1 MSMDFPAEEEKI
13 LNGWR
18 EIDAFRRQVELSK
31 GRKPYTFYD
40 GPPFATGLPHYG
52 HLLAS
57 TIKDI
62 IPRYWSMKGHYV
74 ERRFGWYSILLTSP
88 RDCHGLPIEYEI
100 DKKLGMSGLQAVEQ
114 FGIEK
119 YNEECRSIVMRFS
132 SEWRQTIERLG
143 RWIDF
148 DNDYKTMDPSFMES
162 IWWVFKELFDKGMVY
177 RGHRVMPYSTALNT
191 PLSNFE
197 AQQNYKDVQDPA
209 VVVTFPLLD
218 DPETCLLAWTTTPW
232 TLPSHTG
239 LCAHPDFEYVKIW
252 DEATSKHYILL
263 ETLLKT
269 IYKDPKKAKFKIVSR
284 LKGSDM
290 LGWKY
295 EPLFTYFQDEFKEHG
310 FRVLNDKYVT
320 ADAGVGV
327 VHQAPAFGEDDYRV
341 AFEAGVIN
349 ETRYPPNPV
358 DPNGLFTEEITDFA
372 GQHVK
377 EADRAIIKY
386 LKGTGRVLVD
396 SQITHSYPF
405 CWRSDTPLI
414 YRAVPSWFVKVTPI
428 IPQML
433 DSIEKSHWTPDS
445 VKTKRF
451 STWIANARDWNI
463 SRNRFWGTPL
473 PLWVSDNME
482 EIVAVGSVQEL
493 KDLSGYQGE
502 LTDIHRDKVDHITI
516 PSKKGNGVLR
526 RTSEVFDC
534 WFESGSMPYASQ
546 HYPFENKE
554 HFEKG
559 FPGDFIAEGLDQT
572 RGWFYTLCVLST
584 HLYGH
589 IPFRNCVT
597 NGIVLAED
605 GKKMSKRLKNY
616 PDPTLIIDRY
626 GSDALRLYLINS
638 PVVRAEPLRFKESG
652 VKDVIS
658 KVLLPLWNSYKF
670 FEGQVTLIKKA
681 SDVDYMFDPKAEA
694 TNTNVMDRWILA
706 SCQSLLKFVDE
717 EMAGYRLYTVVP
729 RLLEL
734 IENTTNWYI
743 RFNRKRLKGENGVD
757 DTLHA
762 LNTLF
767 EVLYTLVRG
776 LAPFTPFLTDNIY
789 QRLLPHIP
797 ESLRGEDS
805 RSVHFLPF
813 PEVRQE
819 LFDEAIERRVARMQ
833 KVIESG
839 RMSRERRSIGLKTP
853 LKTFVVIHQDQQ
865 YLDDVKSL
873 EGYILEELNVL
884 ELVLTSDEE
893 KYNIQYSVVADWPT
907 LGKKLKKE
915 VQKVKK
921 ALPSL
926 SSDDVKKYVSDKKIL
941 VDGIE
946 LVEGDLVVKRG
957 IKENASSSGMEP
969 NADDEV
975 ITILDANLYPE
986 LAHQGLGREV
996 INRVQKL
1003 RKAAGL
1009 VPTDDIKMEYT
1020 VLSDPDNIGLSEAFK
1035 SQSPAIE
1042 KVIRRPLDEV
1052 TLVDGKVPAVD
1063 EAILISSEEQEVQNA
1078 TFLLR
1083 LLKL

>member
-1 MSMDFPAEEEKI
+1 MSIDFPKEEE
-13 LNGWR
+13 LVLQTWR
-18 EIDAFRRQVELSK
+18 EINAFQRQVELSK

-74 ERRFGWYSILLTSP
+74 ERRFGWDT
-88 RDCHGLPIEYEI
+88 HGVPIEYEI
-100 DKKLGMSGLQAVEQ
+100 DKKLGMSGLDAVAKY
-114 FGIEK
+114 GIEK
-119 YNEECRSIVMRFS
+119 YNEECRAIVMTYAT
-132 SEWRQTIERLG
+132 EWRQTIERLG

-148 DNDYKTMDPSFMES
+148 DNDYKTMNTPFMES
-162 IWWVFKELFDKGMVY
+162 VWWVFKQLFDKGLVY
-177 RGHRVMPYSTALNT
+177 KGFRVMPYSTALNT

-209 VVVTFPLLD
+209 VVVTFPLVE

-232 TLPSHTG
+232 TLPSNTA
-239 LCAHPDFEYVKIW
+239 LAVHPDFEYIKIH
-252 DEATSKHYILL
+252 DEASGKHYILL
-263 ETLLKT
+263 ESLLRTL
-269 IYKDPKKAKFKIVSR
+269 YKDPKKAKFKVVQKF
-284 LKGSDM
+284 KGSEMKD
-290 LGWKY
+290 WKY
-295 EPLFTYFQDEFKEHG
+295 QPLFNYFYETFKDHG
-310 FRVLNDKYVT
+310 YRVLNATYVT
-320 ADAGVGV
+320 AEDGTGI
-327 VHQAPAFGEDDYRV
+327 VHQAPCFGEDDYRV
-341 AFEAGVIN
+341 GVEGGVID
-349 ETRYPPNPV
+349 ETRPPPNPV
-358 DPNGLFTEEITDFA
+358 SDTGCFTSEVPDFE

-377 EADRAIIKY
+377 AADKAIIKY
-386 LKGTGRVLVD
+386 LKGTGRLIVD

-414 YRAVPSWFVKVTPI
+414 YRAVPSWFVKIQPI

-433 DSIEKSHWTPDS
+433 QGIEDSHWVPST
-445 VKTKRF
+445 VKDKRF
-451 STWIANARDWNI
+451 ASWIQNARDWNI

-473 PLWVSDNME
+473 PLWANEDFS
-482 EIVAVGSVQEL
+482 EIVAVGSIEEL
-493 KDLSGYQGE
+493 KNLSGYEGE
-502 LTDIHRDKVDHITI
+502 ITDIHRDKVDNITI
-516 PSKKGNGVLR
+516 PSQKGNGVLR
-526 RTSEVFDC
+526 RVSEVFDC

-554 HFEKG
+554 QFENS

-572 RGWFYTLCVLST
+572 RGWFYTLTVLGT
-584 HLYGH
+584 HLFGKL
-589 IPFRNCVT
+589 PFKNCVV

-616 PDPTLIIDRY
+616 PDPSLIMDRY

-652 VKDVIS
+652 VKEIVA

-670 FEGQVTLIKKA
+670 FEGQAALLKKA
-681 SDVDYMFDPKAEA
+681 SNIDFVWDSKVES

-706 SCQSLLKFVDE
+706 SCQSLLKFVNQ

-729 RLLEL
+729 RLLGL
-734 IENTTNWYI
+734 IESTTNWYI
-743 RFNRKRLKGENGVD
+743 RFNRKRLKGENGVE

-797 ESLRGEDS
+797 ESQRGEDS

-813 PEVRQE
+813 PEVREE
-819 LFDEAIERRVARMQ
+819 LFDEVVERRVSRMQ
-833 KVIESG
+833 KVIEMA
-839 RMSRERRSIGLKTP
+839 RISRERRAIGLKTP
-853 LKTFVVIHQDQQ
+853 LKTLVVIHQDQQ

-873 EGYILEELNVL
+873 EGYILEEINVQ
-884 ELVLTSDEE
+884 EIIFSTDEE
-893 KYNIQYSVVADWPT
+893 KYNVQYSVVADWPT
-907 LGKKLKKE
+907 LGKKLKKD

-926 SSDDVKKYVSDKKIL
+926 TSDDVKKYVADKKMV

-946 LVEGDLVVKRG
+946 LIEGDLVVKRG
-957 IKENASSSGMEP
+957 LKQDASASEMEP
-969 NADDEV
+969 NADEDV
-975 ITILDANLYPE
+975 LTILDAKLYPE
-986 LAHQGLGREV
+986 LAHQGLGREI
-996 INRVQKL
+996 INRLQRL
-1003 RKAAGL
+1003 RKKAGL
-1009 VPTDDIKMEYT
+1009 VPTDDVKMEYV
-1020 VLSDPDNIGLSEAFK
+1020 VLSDPDSVGIKEAFET
-1035 SQSPAIE
+1035 QSSAIE
-1042 KVIRRPLDEV
+1042 KVVRRPLEQHQSA
-1052 TLVDGKVPAVD
+1052 DGKAPSAD
-1063 EAILISSEEQEVQNA
+1063 EEGMIMQEEQEVQNA